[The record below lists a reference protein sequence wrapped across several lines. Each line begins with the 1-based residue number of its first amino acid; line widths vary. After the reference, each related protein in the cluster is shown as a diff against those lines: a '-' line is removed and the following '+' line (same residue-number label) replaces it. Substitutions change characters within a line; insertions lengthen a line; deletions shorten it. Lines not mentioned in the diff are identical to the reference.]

1 MKGAFC
7 ERTVGRRP
15 GKTNM
20 VIPKEITS
28 SLVFILLGAG
38 YLAYNTSYSTDT
50 WNNPGPGVFPLIV
63 GGVLILLAVGQLLQ
77 TLRKPGKQDDRKG
90 AGFWFQSLRAS
101 LSKGGEIKPLIL
113 VGVFVIYLL
122 MIRGVGF
129 FISNFVFVVVSSR
142 LMGAKDWARPV
153 ALALGVC
160 LFCYL
165 LFEVWLKLSLPRGLL
180 FRMDE

>member
-1 MKGAFC
+1 
-7 ERTVGRRP
+7 
-15 GKTNM
+15 M
-20 VIPKEITS
+20 VTPKEITS

-38 YLAYNTSYSTDT
+38 YLAYNTSYSIDT

-63 GGVLILLAVGQLLQ
+63 GGVLILLAVCQLVQ
-77 TLRKPGKQDDRKG
+77 TLRKPGKQEDRKNV
-90 AGFWFQSLRAS
+90 GFSLKSVRAS
-101 LSKGGEIKPLIL
+101 LSKSGEIKSFIL

-122 MIRGVGF
+122 MVRGVGF
-129 FISNFVFVVVSSR
+129 FISTFFFVVVGSR
-142 LMGAKDWARPV
+142 LMGAKDWARPA

>member
-1 MKGAFC
+1 
-7 ERTVGRRP
+7 
-15 GKTNM
+15 M
-20 VIPKEITS
+20 VTPKEITS

-38 YLAYNTSYSTDT
+38 YLAYNTSYSIDT

-63 GGVLILLAVGQLLQ
+63 GGVLILLTVGQWMQ
-77 TLRKPGKQDDRKG
+77 TLRRPGKQDDRKS
-90 AGFWFQSLRAS
+90 AGFKFQSVRSFLLKS
-101 LSKGGEIKPLIL
+101 GETRPLIL

-122 MIRGVGF
+122 MVEGVGF

-142 LMGAKDWARPV
+142 LMGAKDWARPS
-153 ALALGVC
+153 ALALGIC

-180 FRMDE
+180 FRMGE

>member
-1 MKGAFC
+1 
-7 ERTVGRRP
+7 
-15 GKTNM
+15 M
-20 VIPKEITS
+20 VTPKEITS

-38 YLAYNTSYSTDT
+38 YLAYNTSYSVDT
-50 WNNPGPGVFPLIV
+50 WNNPGSGVFPLIV
-63 GGVLILLAVGQLLQ
+63 GGVLILLAVGQLVQ
-77 TLRKPGKQDDRKG
+77 TLRKPRKEDDRKIS
-90 AGFWFQSLRAS
+90 GFSLKSARAF
-101 LSKGGEIKPLIL
+101 LSKRGERKPFIL

-122 MIRGVGF
+122 MIQGVGF
-129 FISNFVFVVVSSR
+129 FISNFIFVVISSR